1 MLLYWCPYSP
11 AAEGWMPPRFPPA
24 TVTSRHPSP
33 YPPPASPC
41 SPNTL
46 HQKRP
51 LRHVFNNIETPKNL
65 SVPSLRAHVELHLCP
80 QFLFNKAFVPLV
92 LEFGG
97 LKECRAT
104 VYAAGL
110 HARQS
115 RPQRKEQATASR
127 GGAST
132 TGPSLSQTQDRLC
145 LSLGRQGLSHPIVA
159 ESQHTH
165 PRLLL

>member
-1 MLLYWCPYSP
+1 MLLYWCPHSP
-11 AAEGWMPPRFPPA
+11 AAEGWMLPRFPPA

-46 HQKRP
+46 HQQRP

-65 SVPSLRAHVELHLCP
+65 SVPSLRAHVELPGQVAPQSVRCHLCP
-80 QFLFNKAFVPLV
+80 GFLFNKAFVPLV

-97 LKECRAT
+97 LKECGVT
-104 VYAAGL
+104 VYAMGL

-115 RPQRKEQATASR
+115 RPQRKEQANASR
-127 GGAST
+127 VVPAPLGPACLGPR
-132 TGPSLSQTQDRLC
+132 TGSVVLREIRTFTSN
-145 LSLGRQGLSHPIVA
+145 SG
-159 ESQHTH
+159 
-165 PRLLL
+165 